1 MVSQYRIRELA
12 NEFKVT
18 ARTLR
23 FYESKG
29 LLAPTRC
36 GNTRQY
42 SERDRVRLKL
52 TLRGKRI
59 GLSLEEIKEI
69 IDMHD
74 PLDQDDSR
82 QLLHLCT
89 KICDRRSDLLS
100 RIREIEAA
108 LTAMDEIEANCMNRL
123 LKLSQFSH

>member
-29 LLAPTRC
+29 LLSPKRC

-74 PLDQDDSR
+74 PLEQNDSR

-89 KICDRRSDLLS
+89 KICARRGDLQS
-100 RIREIEAA
+100 RMREIEAA
-108 LTAMDEIEANCMNRL
+108 LTAMDEIEANCMNKL
-123 LKLSQFSH
+123 LKLSQFNH